1 MAAIAN
7 FTVADATPTNT
18 TLYPLRAG
26 LESSIWVGR
35 SAATVDGNK
44 KLEAKLSLAT
54 SRRPTDRVTVLYAS
68 PREVLV
74 DANTL
79 VQDIGRF
86 AGEFVIP
93 LTWTE
98 TQRNHFAFEVAS
110 AITAAVIKNIVKN
123 RDVPYGG

>member
-7 FTVADATPTNT
+7 FVVADATPTNT

-35 SAATVDGNK
+35 GAATVAGNR
-44 KLEAKLSLAT
+44 KLETKLSLAT
-54 SRRPTDRVTVLYAS
+54 ARRKTDRVTVLFAS

-79 VQDIGRF
+79 VQDVARF

-93 LTWTE
+93 DTWTE
-98 TQRNHFAFEVAS
+98 TQRNNFAHEVAS
-110 AITAAVIKNIVKN
+110 TVAAAVIKNIVKN